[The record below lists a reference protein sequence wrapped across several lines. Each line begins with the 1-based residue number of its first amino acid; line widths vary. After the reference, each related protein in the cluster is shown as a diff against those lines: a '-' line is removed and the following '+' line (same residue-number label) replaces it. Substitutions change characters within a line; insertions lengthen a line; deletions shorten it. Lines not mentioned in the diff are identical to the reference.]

1 MILLHTMAI
10 SIRVLFILT
19 FITGILYPIVI
30 TGFAERFF
38 PFQSN
43 GSLAIAEGKTTGSEL
58 IAQKFT
64 KNEYFWPRPSETDYY
79 TIPSG
84 ASNQSATNAS
94 LRDKIEERKRNLL
107 EKHPDQK
114 SVPNDLLFASGSGLD
129 PHISPDAARFQMN
142 RIIKAR
148 KLNGDRIRLFRDVV
162 ERSIERPSFGYIG
175 ENRINVLRLNL
186 KLDSEFGKILK

>member
-43 GSLAIAEGKTTGSEL
+43 GSLAIAEGKTKGSEL

-94 LRDKIEERKRNLL
+94 LRDKVEERKEICSKNIRI
-107 EKHPDQK
+107 K
-114 SVPNDLLFASGSGLD
+114 SRSLTIYCLRPGPGSTR
-129 PHISPDAARFQMN
+129 ISVRT
-142 RIIKAR
+142 
-148 KLNGDRIRLFRDVV
+148 RLGF
-162 ERSIERPSFGYIG
+162 
-175 ENRINVLRLNL
+175 
-186 KLDSEFGKILK
+186 K